1 MLGDRAWWRWHGGSK
16 QKLHAYF
23 GAYGDISGPDSWN
36 IVHATRIL
44 ALIILDLATIKEK
57 QIQRET
63 IASLLDSWL
72 FHYVY
77 RSVSLITFNPV
88 MWLDTFWSKRKSEK
102 DLEISR
108 SFGCY
113 NDCYSVMWLYDV
125 VMFSRRVLRDCLS
138 YIVKISHVITKDNW
152 TYSPQDQIF
161 D

>member
-16 QKLHAYF
+16 QNVHAYF

-36 IVHATRIL
+36 IVHATRIF

-57 QIQRET
+57 QTQRET

-88 MWLDTFWSKRKSEK
+88 TWRDTFWSKRKNEK

-108 SFGCY
+108 PFGCY

-138 YIVKISHVITKDNW
+138 YFVKISHVISKDNW